1 MFVLVPPSDLDVH
14 VLNTEMDLQDLSF
27 PQNYAS
33 DSTIQLSA
41 STIKQYSRNGGQ
53 SSLQP
58 ILTPKSWQIL
68 LSCAAH
74 SYVSIYI
81 SMNALNNLYAVD

>member
-1 MFVLVPPSDLDVH
+1 MIFLPPSDLEVH

-41 STIKQYSRNGGQ
+41 STIKQYSRNGQ
-53 SSLQP
+53 RSSRSP
-58 ILTPKSWQIL
+58 IVTPERSR
-68 LSCAAH
+68 CP
-74 SYVSIYI
+74 V
-81 SMNALNNLYAVD
+81 